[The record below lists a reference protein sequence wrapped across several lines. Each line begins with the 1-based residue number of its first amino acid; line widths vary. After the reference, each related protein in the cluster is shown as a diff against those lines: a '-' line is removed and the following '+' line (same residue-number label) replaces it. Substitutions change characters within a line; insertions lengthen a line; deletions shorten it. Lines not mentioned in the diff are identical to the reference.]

1 MDELAAARAIAP
13 YPYQSYLLRPV
24 VEAARRAGRTD
35 VVPLWSG
42 QAASLLRYQRAAELY
57 EALVTGTDTLL
68 ARPVH
73 TTTKEAA

>member
-1 MDELAAARAIAP
+1 MDELAAAGAIAP
-13 YPYQSYLLRPV
+13 YPYQSYLLRPI

-42 QAASLLRYQRAAELY
+42 QAASLLRHRRAAEVY
-57 EALVTGTDTLL
+57 EALVTGTDKVL
-68 ARPVH
+68 ARAAH